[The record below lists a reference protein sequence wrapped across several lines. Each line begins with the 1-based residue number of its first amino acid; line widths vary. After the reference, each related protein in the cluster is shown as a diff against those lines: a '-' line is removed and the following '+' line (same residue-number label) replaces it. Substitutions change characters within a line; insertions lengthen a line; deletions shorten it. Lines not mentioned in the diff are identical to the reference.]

1 VSTSYLAR
9 RLSSSL
15 FTIALILVINFIL
28 FRAMPG
34 SPERVILRGTPNV
47 TPAVLEAARERWGLN
62 DPLYPISFQD
72 GGVVVTGDNQLF
84 KFVGATLRG
93 DLGYSFVARGQ
104 TVLAV
109 LAQRIW
115 PTVILFGL
123 GEVLAIVLGLALG
136 AYSGWRRGGPVDVVG
151 NGVSLLLYS
160 TPYFLLGMA
169 FLLIFATGLRWFPT
183 FGMLT
188 SGAVYP
194 DVWARLGDFLAHI
207 TLPLATVGLGL
218 VGQYAIVMRSSI
230 VETLSDDYVMT
241 ARGMGLSEGRIL
253 RHHALPNALLPTVS
267 LIAINLGYVVAGAIT
282 VEVVF
287 NWPGLGTLAVEALTA
302 RDYPV
307 LQGVFLLLSVSV
319 VLANLAADLVYGFL
333 DPRVRT

>member
-1 VSTSYLAR
+1 MSGSYLAR
-9 RLSSSL
+9 RFGSAL
-15 FTIALILVINFIL
+15 FTIVFIILVNFVL
-28 FRAMPG
+28 FRALPG

-47 TPAVLEAARERWGLN
+47 TPAQLEAARERWGLN
-62 DPLYPISFQD
+62 DPVFPDQFLA
-72 GGVVVTGDNQLF
+72 
-84 KFVGATLRG
+84 FVGATVSG

-104 TVLAV
+104 TVGQV
-109 LAQRIW
+109 LGQRIW
-115 PTVILFGL
+115 PTIILFGL
-123 GEVLAIVLGLALG
+123 GELVAIVLGLALG

-151 NGVSLLLYS
+151 NSISLILYS

-169 FLLIFATGLRWFPT
+169 LLLIFATGLRWLPT

-188 SGAVYP
+188 AGAVYP
-194 DVWARLGDFLAHI
+194 DIWARLGDFASHI
-207 TLPLATVGLGL
+207 ALPLATVGLGL

-230 VETLSDDYVMT
+230 VETLSEDYVTT

-319 VLANLAADLVYGFL
+319 VLANLVADLIYGVL